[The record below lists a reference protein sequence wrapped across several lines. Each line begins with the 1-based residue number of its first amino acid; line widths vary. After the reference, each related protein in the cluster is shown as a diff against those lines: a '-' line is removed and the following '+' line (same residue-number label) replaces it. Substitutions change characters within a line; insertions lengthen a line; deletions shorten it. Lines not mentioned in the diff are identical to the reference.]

1 MRGRGFP
8 GSALLAKRKHLARM
22 KARCMEVHIY
32 PEPCQP
38 HGTVLKAF
46 IISCPY
52 YYGSSGRVCQ
62 FLFCNSRLLGRGIWQ
77 VYRHRPGLFTGLVKN
92 GAIMQILK
100 LTFLAITPPF
110 KRQMFYFPS
119 SSKLM
124 RRPFI
129 FSTDQF
135 HTGHRSIYRQFVHVQ
150 CSAAMDSPI
159 CKKKDPQ
166 EASAVPIQT
175 GI

>member
-8 GSALLAKRKHLARM
+8 GSALLVKRKHLARM

-46 IISCPY
+46 IIFCPC

-110 KRQMFYFPS
+110 KRQMFYSPS

-124 RRPFI
+124 RSPFI

-135 HTGHRSIYRQFVHVQ
+135 HMCNAHQPWVLRFVKRKILRKHRLFPSKQGFRIL
-150 CSAAMDSPI
+150 
-159 CKKKDPQ
+159 
-166 EASAVPIQT
+166 
-175 GI
+175 